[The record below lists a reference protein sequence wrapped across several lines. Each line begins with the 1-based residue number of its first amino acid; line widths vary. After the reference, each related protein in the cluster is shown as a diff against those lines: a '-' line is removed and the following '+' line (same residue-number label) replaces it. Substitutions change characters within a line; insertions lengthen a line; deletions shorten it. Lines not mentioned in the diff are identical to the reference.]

1 MCHNEGLMHYRFF
14 TTSTKAWQAMLVAIG
29 GARESIYLEM
39 YILEDDTHGFD
50 FLSELAQK
58 AESGVR
64 VCIVLDRIGSFRL
77 ANAAIL
83 RLRASG
89 AEVLFFSYWWKR
101 THRKMLIVDERQVFL
116 GGVNISGQFAP
127 WRDLQ
132 IELHSERI
140 ARTMIASF
148 ALVYKD
154 AGGEDPLVRAR
165 ARRLPLLRRARFWF
179 IDHGIGGKRSVLH
192 TYYTEHINAAKERI
206 CLVTPYFI
214 PHRWFITLLHSA
226 LLRGVAVDI
235 IVPNATDFWIIDR
248 VNRHF
253 LSEMHALGA
262 TCYLSGTMNHAKAM
276 MIDDR
281 EGLVGS
287 NNLDALSFDW
297 NIEAGIFFNDKH
309 MTADLVRIM
318 NEWKS
323 EASKYEVSKEAR
335 WYDFFIIIFLEMF
348 RLVL

>member
-1 MCHNEGLMHYRFF
+1 MHYRFF

-29 GARESIYLEM
+29 AAQESIYLEM
-39 YILEDDTHGFD
+39 YILEDDTAGFD
-50 FLSELAQK
+50 FLSELARK
-58 AESGVR
+58 AASGVR
-64 VCIVLDRIGSFRL
+64 VCIVLDRLGSFGL
-77 ANAAIL
+77 ANAAIE

-89 AEVLFFSYWWKR
+89 AEVLFYSYWWKR
-101 THRKMLIVDERQVFL
+101 THRKILIVDEKRVFL

-132 IELHSERI
+132 IELRSERI

-154 AGGEDPLVRAR
+154 AGGEDPMVRAR
-165 ARRLPLLRRARFWF
+165 ARKLPLLRRARFWF
-179 IDHGIGGKRSVLH
+179 IDHGIGTKRSALR
-192 TYYTEHINAAKERI
+192 TYYTLHIGGAKERI

-214 PHRWFITLLHSA
+214 PHRWLIALLHSA
-226 LLRGVAVDI
+226 LLRGVAVEI
-235 IVPNATDFWIIDR
+235 IVPKQTDLWIIDR

-253 LSEMHALGA
+253 LSELHALGA
-262 TCYLSGTMNHAKAM
+262 TCYLAGSMNHAKAM
-276 MIDDR
+276 LIDGR

-318 NEWKS
+318 DEWRD
-323 EASKYEVSKEAR
+323 EASQYEVSKEAR
-335 WYDFFIIIFLEMF
+335 WYDFFIVLFLGMF
-348 RLVL
+348 RSVL

>member
-1 MCHNEGLMHYRFF
+1 
-14 TTSTKAWQAMLVAIG
+14 MLVAIG
-29 GARESIYLEM
+29 GAQESVYLEM

-50 FLSELAQK
+50 FLSELARK
-58 AESGVR
+58 AASGVR
-64 VCIVLDRIGSFRL
+64 VCIVLDRIGSFGL
-77 ANAAIL
+77 ARAAIE

-101 THRKMLIVDERQVFL
+101 THRKMLIVDEKQVFL

-132 IELHSERI
+132 LELCSERI

-154 AGGEDPLVRAR
+154 AGGVDPFVRAR
-165 ARRLPLLRRARFWF
+165 ARKLPLLRRARFWF
-179 IDHGIGGKRSVLH
+179 IEHGIGTKRSVLRN
-192 TYYTEHINAAKERI
+192 YYIEHIGAAKERI

-214 PHRWFITLLHSA
+214 PHRWFIALLHSA
-226 LLRGVAVDI
+226 LLRGVSVEI
-235 IVPNATDFWIIDR
+235 IIPNTTDFWIIDR

-253 LSEMHALGA
+253 LSELHALGA
-262 TCYLSGTMNHAKAM
+262 TCYLAGTMNHAKAM
-276 MIDDR
+276 LIDAK

-309 MTADLVRIM
+309 MTEDLVHIM
-318 NEWKS
+318 NEWRA
-323 EASKYEVSKEAR
+323 EATRYEVSKEAR
-335 WYDFFIIIFLEMF
+335 WYDFFIILFLGMF
-348 RLVL
+348 RSVL